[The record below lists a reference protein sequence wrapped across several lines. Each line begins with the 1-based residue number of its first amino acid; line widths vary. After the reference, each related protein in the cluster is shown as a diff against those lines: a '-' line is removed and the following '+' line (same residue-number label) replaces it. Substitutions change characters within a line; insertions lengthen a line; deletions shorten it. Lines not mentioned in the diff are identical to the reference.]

1 VIAIIFSKKRML
13 NDRIINGAQKLIK
26 KKLALIGGFQDPL
39 LSYLSFDRCTSE
51 RIQVHNTGKIHWLAS
66 SSIGGHPVIVYDSLY
81 VLTES
86 TDKELAQCYMYNN
99 CINQAGELHIEMA
112 SVQKQNGSTD
122 CALFAVANAFEV
134 ASGNK
139 CSFTSQP

>member
-51 RIQVHNTGKIHWLAS
+51 GIQVHNTGKIHCLAS
-66 SSIGGHPVIVYDSLY
+66 SSIGGHPVSVYDSLY
-81 VLTES
+81 DLTES
-86 TDKELAQCYMYNN
+86 TY
-99 CINQAGELHIEMA
+99 
-112 SVQKQNGSTD
+112 KQ
-122 CALFAVANAFEV
+122 
-134 ASGNK
+134 
-139 CSFTSQP
+139 